1 MTIRVAIVE
10 DNESYRKTV
19 SAFLGQADGI
29 AFVGGFTS
37 GEAALEQLPGLK
49 PDVVLMDVR
58 LPQMSGIECMRAL
71 KTTLPEAQILML
83 TAFEDPDIIFEAIV
97 QGATGY
103 LLKEVTAEQLVDA
116 VVELHDGGSP
126 MTNSIARKVL
136 KAFGEMRRG
145 TTESAG
151 LSPREEEILQ
161 ALVRGRLYKEI
172 ADQLHVS
179 YHTVRAH
186 IRTIYKK
193 LQVTSRADAV
203 RLARGEQRR
212 RS

>member
-19 SAFLGQADGI
+19 SAFLAQAEGI
-29 AFVGGFTS
+29 VFVGGYAS
-37 GEAALEQLPGLK
+37 GEAAVEQLPALK

-58 LPQMSGIECMRAL
+58 LPRMSGIECLRAL
-71 KTTLPEAQILML
+71 KSSLPEVQVLML
-83 TAFEDPDIIFEAIV
+83 TASEDPDIIFEAIV
-97 QGATGY
+97 HGATGY
-103 LLKEVTAEQLVDA
+103 LLKEVTVEELVDA
-116 VVELHDGGSP
+116 VMELHAGGSP

-136 KAFGEMRRG
+136 KAFGDMRRG
-145 TTESAG
+145 GTESAG
-151 LSPREEEILQ
+151 LSPREEEILN

-193 LQVTSRADAV
+193 LQVKSRADAV